1 MGRGKGFLVA
11 AAIIVG
17 AAALAALLVSLAPE
31 PESRDPPTA
40 VPYVETA
47 PVIAGTGA
55 IPVFGAGTVR
65 PRSEID
71 VAPQVGGRVVWVNPA
86 FQSGRRV
93 DAGAT
98 LFRIEEEDYVYRL
111 REAEAT
117 LAAREAEF
125 LEAFEEAA
133 VARSEYQRY
142 AARQPEAADEASPL
156 TLREPQLNAAKA
168 ALERDKAKVAA
179 AALAL
184 SRTQVRAP
192 FDGFVRT
199 ETVDQGQ
206 LVSAGQAVGRLFA
219 ADAVEVVVPVSDTD
233 AALIPD
239 LWETPRDEDVGEG
252 VEGAGERAPVQVIAE
267 YGERRFAWRGHVD
280 RAEASLDDKTR
291 TIDVIVEVPDPF
303 TPGTPIGSNTRRD
316 GRPPLLVGKFVAVE
330 VRGRA
335 PSDYFRLPRAALQPG
350 NQVWTVDDDDTVRI
364 VSVDVLQR
372 SNDEAYVTGALA
384 GGLAVIVGGLQFATD
399 GMAVRTGTSPTQ

>member
-71 VAPQVGGRVVWVNPA
+71 VASQVGGRVVWVNPA

-133 VARSEYQRY
+133 IAQSEYERY
-142 AARQPEAADEASPL
+142 AARQAQAVDEASPL
-156 TLREPQLNAAKA
+156 TLREPQLNAARA

-192 FDGFVRT
+192 FDGFVRA

-219 ADAVEVVVPVSDTD
+219 ADAVEVVVPVSDAE
-233 AALIPD
+233 AALVPN
-239 LWETPRDEDVGEG
+239 LWETPRDEDVD
-252 VEGAGERAPVQVIAE
+252 GARERAPVQVIAE
-267 YGERRFAWRGHVD
+267 YGESRFAWRGHVD
-280 RAEASLDDKTR
+280 RAEASVDDKTR

-303 TPGTPIGSNTRRD
+303 TPGTPIGSNTRLD

-350 NQVWTVDDDDTVRI
+350 NRIWTVNDDDTVRI
-364 VSVDVLQR
+364 VAVNVLQR

-384 GGLAVIVGGLQFATD
+384 DGLAVIVSGLQFATD
-399 GMAVRTGTSPTQ
+399 GMAVRTGNSPPR

>member
-47 PVIAGTGA
+47 RVIAGTAA

-133 VARSEYQRY
+133 IAQSEYERY
-142 AARQPEAADEASPL
+142 AARQPDATDGASPL
-156 TLREPQLNAAKA
+156 TLREPQLNAARA
-168 ALERDKAKVAA
+168 ALERDQAKVAA

-184 SRTQVRAP
+184 ARTQVRAP
-192 FDGFVRT
+192 FDGFVRA
-199 ETVDQGQ
+199 ETVGQGQ

-219 ADAVEVVVPVSDTD
+219 ADAVEVVVPVSDAE
-233 AALIPD
+233 AALIPN
-239 LWETPRDEDVGEG
+239 LWETPRDEDVA
-252 VEGAGERAPVQVIAE
+252 GARERAPVQVIAE
-267 YGERRFAWRGHVD
+267 YGESRFAWRGHVD

-303 TPGTPIGSNTRRD
+303 TPGTPIGSNTGLD

-350 NQVWTVDDDDTVRI
+350 NQIWTVADDDTVRI
-364 VSVDVLQR
+364 VSVNVLQR

-384 GGLAVIVGGLQFATD
+384 DGLAVIVGGLQFATD
-399 GMAVRTGTSPTQ
+399 GMAVRTATSPTR

>member
-1 MGRGKGFLVA
+1 MGRGRGFLVA
-11 AAIIVG
+11 AAIVVG
-17 AAALAALLVSLAPE
+17 AAALAAVLVSLAPE
-31 PESRDPPTA
+31 PESRDPPPA

-133 VARSEYQRY
+133 IAQSEYERY

-156 TLREPQLNAAKA
+156 TLREPQLNAARA
-168 ALERDKAKVAA
+168 ALERDEAKVAA

-192 FDGFVRT
+192 FDGFVRA

-219 ADAVEVVVPVSDTD
+219 ADAVEVVVPVSDAE
-233 AALIPD
+233 AALVPN
-239 LWETPRDEDVGEG
+239 LWETSRDEDVER
-252 VEGAGERAPVQVIAE
+252 ARERAPVQVIAE
-267 YGERRFAWRGHVD
+267 YGESRFAWRGHVD
-280 RAEASLDDKTR
+280 RAEATLDDKTR

-303 TPGTPIGSNTRRD
+303 TPGTPIGSNTRLD

-350 NQVWTVDDDDTVRI
+350 NQIWTVDDDDTVRI
-364 VSVDVLQR
+364 VSVNVLQR

-384 GGLAVIVGGLQFATD
+384 DGLAVIVSGLQFATD
-399 GMAVRTGTSPTQ
+399 GMAVRTGTSPTR

>member
-1 MGRGKGFLVA
+1 M
-11 AAIIVG
+11 
-17 AAALAALLVSLAPE
+17 
-31 PESRDPPTA
+31 
-40 VPYVETA
+40 
-47 PVIAGTGA
+47 
-55 IPVFGAGTVR
+55 
-65 PRSEID
+65 

-93 DAGAT
+93 EARET

-133 VARSEYQRY
+133 VARSEYERY
-142 AARQPEAADEASPL
+142 AARQPDATDEASPL

-168 ALERDKAKVAA
+168 ALERDKARVAA

-192 FDGFVRT
+192 FDGFVRD

-206 LVSAGQAVGRLFA
+206 LVNAGQAVGRLFA
-219 ADAVEVVVPVSDTD
+219 ADGVEVVVPVSDAD
-233 AALIPD
+233 AALIPN
-239 LWETPRDEDVGEG
+239 LWETRDDDGEDASEG
-252 VEGAGERAPVQVIAE
+252 TPVRVIAE
-267 YGERRFAWRGHVD
+267 YGERRFAWRGP
-280 RAEASLDDKTR
+280 RRSCGSIR
-291 TIDVIVEVPDPF
+291 GRPDPDHRRHRRGARSRF
-303 TPGTPIGSNTRRD
+303 MPGTPIGSNSRPD

-330 VRGRA
+330 VRGQA
-335 PSDYFRLPRAALQPG
+335 PSDYFRLPRGALQPG
-350 NQVWTVDDDDTVRI
+350 NEVWTVGDDDTVRI
-364 VSVDVLQR
+364 VAVNVLQR

-384 GGLAVIVGGLQFATD
+384 DDLLVIVSGVQFATD
-399 GMAVRTGTSPTQ
+399 GMAVRTEASPAR

>member
-31 PESRDPPTA
+31 PERREPPSA

-47 PVIAGTGA
+47 TVIASSGA

-65 PRSEID
+65 PRAEID
-71 VAPQVGGRVVWVNPA
+71 IAPQVGGRVVWVNPA

-93 DAGAT
+93 EAGET
-98 LFRIEEEDYVYRL
+98 LLRIEEEDYIFRL

-133 VARSEYQRY
+133 LARSEYERY
-142 AARQPEAADEASPL
+142 AARQPDAADEASPL

-192 FDGFVRT
+192 FDGFVRS

-206 LVSAGQAVGRLFA
+206 LVNAGQAVGRIFA
-219 ADAVEVVVPVSDTD
+219 ADAVEVVVPVSDAD
-233 AALIPD
+233 AALVPN
-239 LWETPRDEDVGEG
+239 LWETPRDGAAHG
-252 VEGAGERAPVQVIAE
+252 ASEGAPVRVIAE
-267 YGERRFAWRGHVD
+267 YGESQFAWRGHVD
-280 RAEASLDDKTR
+280 RAEASVDDETR
-291 TIDVIVEVPDPF
+291 TIDIIVEVPDPF
-303 TPGTPIGSNTRRD
+303 TPGTPIDSGSRLD
-316 GRPPLLVGKFVAVE
+316 GSPPLLVGKFVAVE

-335 PSDYFRLPRAALQPG
+335 PSDYFRLPRSALQPG
-350 NQVWTVDDDDTVRI
+350 NEVWTVGDDGTVRI
-364 VSVDVLQR
+364 VAVRVLQR

-384 GGLAVIVGGLQFATD
+384 GGLQVIVSGLQFATD
-399 GMAVRTGTSPTQ
+399 GMAVRIGTSPTR